1 MVHTQ
6 KPKKYPR
13 LEFLLNYSA
22 NLFESNSEYLN
33 LFNRRFMEY
42 RNYESLFFMNFW
54 TNQQLGSAH
63 NRSSY
68 KLSWKIEILSRFKWT
83 NSILKK
89 ILISKTN
96 LGSNFKFPW
105 DIQFFILKNCISRPI
120 LLQSIHYLKKTLLK
134 CLNYCKLPLL
144 WFLSAPSWAVYLCGN
159 FFHNLPKN

>member
-96 LGSNFKFPW
+96 LGSNFKFSLRYSIFHPQKLYFKAYSVA
-105 DIQFFILKNCISRPI
+105 IHTLFLKNFAKMP
-120 LLQSIHYLKKTLLK
+120 
-134 CLNYCKLPLL
+134 
-144 WFLSAPSWAVYLCGN
+144 
-159 FFHNLPKN
+159 